1 MKKILFWVIFLL
13 LLGACKTKNHY
24 SDIKAMQSD
33 SKAIRTWLENYMDAI
48 KTADVERILSYES
61 EDICFWPANQPSFS
75 GRENLRK
82 WFLAYFN
89 YCIPSERFDLLDFVV
104 YDDFAYLTG
113 KYSVSGKIKQNG
125 EEFRDNG
132 KFINF
137 FKRDLTGNW
146 ICTQSIWNSDNRT
159 FDLHSQ
165 ILDDFSGSWN
175 LDLSKSI
182 TLPGIISS
190 KLVITQEGNKLFVSR
205 TNEMKDKEP
214 EKSSFNYIIGSETEN
229 KLKSGILRTT
239 SSLSSGKQTFTI
251 KEALLSE
258 KNGLKQEYKRITNYS
273 LSAKGGILKIITDDI
288 YPESSL
294 AKQPERHTEMVYTK
308 L

>member
-1 MKKILFWVIFLL
+1 MKKILFCAFFLL
-13 LLGACKTKNHY
+13 LLGACKTKNQY
-24 SDIKAMQSD
+24 SDIKTMHSD
-33 SKAIRTWLENYMDAI
+33 SKAIRSWLENYMDAI

-75 GRENLRK
+75 GRDNLRK

-89 YCIPSERFDLLDFVV
+89 YCIPSERYDLLDFVV
-104 YDDFAYLTG
+104 YGDFAYLTG
-113 KYSVSGKIKQNG
+113 KYTVTGKIKQSG

-137 FKRDLTGNW
+137 FKRDLSGNW

-159 FDLHSQ
+159 FDFHSQ

-190 KLVITQEGNKLFVSR
+190 KLVIKQEGNKVIVSK
-205 TNEMKDKEP
+205 TNELKDKEP
-214 EKSSFNYIIGSETEN
+214 EKSTFNYIIGSETEN

-239 SSLSSGKQTFTI
+239 SSLSPGKQTFTI
-251 KEALLSE
+251 KETLYSE
-258 KNGLKQEYKRITNYS
+258 KNGSKQNYKRITNYS
-273 LSAKGGILKIITDDI
+273 LSAKGEILEIITDDI
-288 YPESSL
+288 YPEGSL
-294 AKQPERHTEMVYTK
+294 TKQHERHTEMVYTK
-308 L
+308 F